1 MANSSAASACRR
13 ARTHRTS
20 RRRSPTVCWKSQSP
34 SWPKCSR
41 SRSRWKPPKGSFAR
55 VLPCNIASMLAS
67 RPDKKS
73 GLALPAG
80 PKRPEG
86 QRMNLRLKFAA
97 AALAA
102 AAISGPAYAAVPAAD
117 AAPMP
122 SLAPMVKRV
131 SPAVV
136 NIATRG
142 TIKEQQGHNPL
153 LDDPFFRRF
162 FDTPPDS
169 APRERQFQ
177 SAGSGVIVDAKNGY
191 IITNHHVVENASE
204 ITITLLDN
212 RTFNAKVIGSDEGAD
227 VADLQAKQPN
237 LVAMPFGDSGKL
249 EVGDYVVAI
258 GNPFGLQHT
267 VTAGIV
273 SALGRS
279 GINPEAGGYEDFI
292 QTDASINPG
301 NSGGALVNLRGELV
315 GVTSAI
321 LSRSGGN
328 IGIGF
333 AIPVNM
339 VRSVMDQLIKYGQV
353 KRGVLGVQ
361 LYSVNADIAK
371 EFGLT
376 ETTGALVAGVA
387 QGSAAERAGIK
398 TGDIITTLN
407 GLTMKSSGELRNAIG
422 MLHVGDKVELG
433 LMRDGKP
440 RKVTALIADRG
451 EIESASAA
459 DINRGLDGADLADAP
474 DGGGVLVNKVQEA
487 SAAAQAGI
495 RANDVIIGVGRTP
508 VANMRSFREAV
519 KGASVLVLKVRRG
532 GDTLLLPV

>member
-1 MANSSAASACRR
+1 MDMEY
-13 ARTHRTS
+13 
-20 RRRSPTVCWKSQSP
+20 P
-34 SWPKCSR
+34 
-41 SRSRWKPPKGSFAR
+41 
-55 VLPCNIASMLAS
+55 
-67 RPDKKS
+67 
-73 GLALPAG
+73 
-80 PKRPEG
+80 
-86 QRMNLRLKFAA
+86 MNLRVNFAA

-102 AAISGPAYAAVPAAD
+102 ALLAAPAIIFAAPASAALPSTVAD

-142 TIKEQQGHNPL
+142 TIKEEPGQRNPL

-162 FDTPPDS
+162 FDAPPDS
-169 APRERQFQ
+169 RPRERQFQ

-212 RTFNAKVIGSDEGAD
+212 RTFSAKVIGSDEGAD
-227 VADLQAKQPN
+227 IAVLQAKQPN
-237 LVAMPFGDSGKL
+237 LIAMALGDSARL

-273 SALGRS
+273 SALSRT
-279 GINPEAGGYEDFI
+279 GINPDGYEDFI

-315 GVTSAI
+315 GINSAI

-339 VRSVMDQLIKYGQV
+339 AKGVMDQLIKYGQV
-353 KRGVLGVQ
+353 KRGVLGVNI
-361 LYSVNADIAK
+361 YNVTPDIAK

-376 ETTGALVAGVA
+376 ESSGALVAGVA
-387 QGSAAERAGIK
+387 QGSAAERAGVK
-398 TGDIITTLN
+398 TGDIITSIN
-407 GLTMKSSGELRNAIG
+407 GVTMKDASELRNTIG
-422 MLHVGDKVELG
+422 MLRIGDKVEIG
-433 LMRDGKP
+433 LLRDGKQH
-440 RKVTALIADRG
+440 KVTALVAERN
-451 EIESASAA
+451 ELETANAV
-459 DINRGLDGADLADAP
+459 DINKGLEGADLHDAP
-474 DGGGVLVNKVQEA
+474 DNGGVLVKTIQEG
-487 SAAAQAGI
+487 SPAAQNGL
-495 RANDVIIGVGRTP
+495 RANDLIVGVGRTP
-508 VANMRSFREAV
+508 IVNTKGLKEAAKNAN
-519 KGASVLVLKVRRG
+519 VLVLNVRRG
-532 GDTLLLPV
+532 SSVQLIQIR

>member
-1 MANSSAASACRR
+1 
-13 ARTHRTS
+13 
-20 RRRSPTVCWKSQSP
+20 
-34 SWPKCSR
+34 
-41 SRSRWKPPKGSFAR
+41 
-55 VLPCNIASMLAS
+55 
-67 RPDKKS
+67 
-73 GLALPAG
+73 
-80 PKRPEG
+80 
-86 QRMNLRLKFAA
+86 MNLRFSLAA

-102 AAISGPAYAAVPAAD
+102 AFAASCGGAPAYAGSPPASPPGD

-131 SPAVV
+131 SPSVV

-142 TIKEQQGHNPL
+142 TIKEQPGRNPL

-162 FDTPPDS
+162 FDTPPD
-169 APRERQFQ
+169 ARPHERQFR

-212 RTFNAKVIGSDEGAD
+212 RTFTAKVIGSDEGAD
-227 VADLQAKQPN
+227 VAVLQAKQPN
-237 LVAMPFGDSGKL
+237 LVAINLGDSAKL

-258 GNPFGLQHT
+258 GNPFALQNT

-273 SALGRS
+273 SALGRN
-279 GINPEAGGYEDFI
+279 GISPDGYEDFI

-315 GVTSAI
+315 GINSAI
-321 LSRSGGN
+321 LTGTGSN

-339 VRSVMDQLIKYGQV
+339 VKSSMEQLIKYGQV

-361 LYSVNADIAK
+361 LYNVTPDIAK

-387 QGSAAERAGIK
+387 QGSAADRAGIK
-398 TGDIITTLN
+398 TGDIIVSLN
-407 GLTMKSSGELRNAIG
+407 GVNMKNSGELRNAIG
-422 MLHVGDKVELG
+422 LLHVGDKVEIG
-433 LMRDGKP
+433 LLRDGKP
-440 RKVTALIADRG
+440 HKVTALIAERG
-451 EIESASAA
+451 EPESASAA
-459 DINRGLDGADLADAP
+459 EINKGLDGAEFTESA
-474 DGGGVLVNKVQEA
+474 DGGGVLVKSVQDG
-487 SAAAQAGI
+487 SPAAQSGI
-495 RANDVIIGVGRTP
+495 RANDVIVGVGRTP
-508 VANMRSFREAV
+508 VTNLKSFREAA

-532 GDTLLLPV
+532 TDTLLIPIR

>member
-1 MANSSAASACRR
+1 
-13 ARTHRTS
+13 
-20 RRRSPTVCWKSQSP
+20 
-34 SWPKCSR
+34 
-41 SRSRWKPPKGSFAR
+41 
-55 VLPCNIASMLAS
+55 
-67 RPDKKS
+67 
-73 GLALPAG
+73 
-80 PKRPEG
+80 
-86 QRMNLRLKFAA
+86 MNLRLNFAA

-102 AAISGPAYAAVPAAD
+102 AVIAGSAALVAAPVYAAVPAAVAD

-142 TIKEQQGHNPL
+142 TVKEEPGQRNPL

-162 FDTPPDS
+162 FDAPPDS
-169 APRERQFQ
+169 KPRERQFQ

-191 IITNHHVVENASE
+191 IITNFHVVENASE

-212 RTFNAKVIGSDEGAD
+212 RSFSAKVVGSDEGAD
-227 VADLQAKQPN
+227 IAVLQAKQPN
-237 LVAMPFGDSGKL
+237 LIAMAFGDSTRL

-273 SALGRS
+273 SALGRT
-279 GINPEAGGYEDFI
+279 GINPDGYEDFI

-315 GVTSAI
+315 GINSAI

-339 VRSVMDQLIKYGQV
+339 VKGVMDQLIKYGQV
-353 KRGVLGVQ
+353 RRGVLGVNI
-361 LYSVNADIAK
+361 YNVTPDIAK

-376 ETTGALVAGVA
+376 ESSGALVAGVA
-387 QGSAAERAGIK
+387 QGSAAEHAGVK
-398 TGDIITTLN
+398 TGDIITSIN
-407 GLTMKSSGELRNAIG
+407 GATMKDATELRNTIG
-422 MLHVGDKVELG
+422 MLRIGDKVEIG
-433 LMRDGKP
+433 LLRDGKP
-440 RKVTALIADRG
+440 RKVTALIAERG
-451 EIESASAA
+451 DLETANAA
-459 DINRGLDGADLADAP
+459 DIAKGLEGAELGDAP
-474 DGGGVLVNKVQEA
+474 DGGGVLVKSVQDG
-487 SAAAQAGI
+487 SPAAQNGL
-495 RANDVIIGVGRTP
+495 RTNDLIVAVGRTP
-508 VANMRSFREAV
+508 VTNTKSFKEAAKNAN
-519 KGASVLVLKVRRG
+519 VLVLNLRRG
-532 GDTLLLPV
+532 SATELIQIH